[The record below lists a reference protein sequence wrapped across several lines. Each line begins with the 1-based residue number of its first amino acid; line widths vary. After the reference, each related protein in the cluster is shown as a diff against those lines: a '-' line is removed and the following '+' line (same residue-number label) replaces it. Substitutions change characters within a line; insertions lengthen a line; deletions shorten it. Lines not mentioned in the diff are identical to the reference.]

1 MTTDEP
7 ALLAQISDLHVQVGA
22 GDRTIVARVEAV
34 VAAVHT
40 LDPAPDSVLVTGDLV
55 HHGTPAEY
63 DRIAELLAPLR
74 QPVHVLAGN
83 HDDRDALRAGLGPF
97 VGEGHGSFV
106 HYTARSGP
114 LRLVVCDTTEP
125 GQDGGRLCDQ
135 RLAFIAEA
143 LAADRDTPTVLAMHH
158 PPLLT
163 GIRVMDEIGL
173 DDASRAELA
182 AVLER
187 APNVSRIVAGHVHRA
202 MFGRLGACTVF
213 TCPSTDLAIQLDL
226 TGSGEIAVVDEPAA
240 FALHLAAGGGLTTH
254 VQPVN

>member
-125 GQDGGRLCDQ
+125 GQDGGRLCDR
-135 RLAFIAEA
+135 RLASSPRRWPPTA
-143 LAADRDTPTVLAMHH
+143 TP
-158 PPLLT
+158 
-163 GIRVMDEIGL
+163 RRC
-173 DDASRAELA
+173 SR
-182 AVLER
+182 
-187 APNVSRIVAGHVHRA
+187 
-202 MFGRLGACTVF
+202 C
-213 TCPSTDLAIQLDL
+213 
-226 TGSGEIAVVDEPAA
+226 
-240 FALHLAAGGGLTTH
+240 TTH
-254 VQPVN
+254 RF

>member
-1 MTTDEP
+1 MSTEER

-22 GDRTIVARVEAV
+22 GDGATVARVQAV
-34 VAAVHT
+34 VAAVRT
-40 LDPAPDSVLVTGDLV
+40 LEPAPDSVLVTGDLV
-55 HHGTPAEY
+55 HHGTAAEY
-63 DRIAELLAPLR
+63 DRVAELLAPLR
-74 QPVHVLAGN
+74 MPVHLLAGN
-83 HDDRDALRAGLGPF
+83 HDDRDALRAALGPF

-106 HYTARSGP
+106 QYTARSGP

-135 RLAFIAEA
+135 RLAFIDEA
-143 LAADRDTPTVLAMHH
+143 LAADRDTETVLAMHH

-163 GIRVMDEIGL
+163 GIQVMDEIGL
-173 DDASRAELA
+173 DDASRSELA
-182 AVLER
+182 AMLER

-226 TGSGEIAVVDEPAA
+226 TGSGEITVVDEPPA

-254 VQPVN
+254 VQPVH